1 VSKVPALEGK
11 KDYLEAKPYD
21 SDDEIKLRKY
31 KSYNLTTTDPIS
43 ELGSLEE
50 VELWLELRSPDLKST
65 QRGDEIFGNFP
76 EELQKK
82 YIGLGNEL
90 SAAMVRVLT
99 PSAMGYYISKKREKL
114 LQKTL
119 KDINENDMEII
130 LSKEMRPYYKSL
142 KEKYTNELNNQ
153 FGDIVQ
159 IKYPSD
165 ISAKY
170 IRMFGMNELLES
182 IPETTT
188 LFEVDNTS
196 NDKVIFDIP
205 DSIGRLVNL
214 QTLVFNNCINKLPE
228 TIGNLSNLQ
237 FLTLTNN
244 EELTTFPDSVV
255 DLKCLLFISVE
266 NSPIDVETLPE
277 EFKRYVDTDTE
288 TFWPVNYPDEM
299 RGDCLL

>member
-1 VSKVPALEGK
+1 
-11 KDYLEAKPYD
+11 
-21 SDDEIKLRKY
+21 
-31 KSYNLTTTDPIS
+31 
-43 ELGSLEE
+43 
-50 VELWLELRSPDLKST
+50 
-65 QRGDEIFGNFP
+65 
-76 EELQKK
+76 
-82 YIGLGNEL
+82 
-90 SAAMVRVLT
+90 
-99 PSAMGYYISKKREKL
+99 
-114 LQKTL
+114 
-119 KDINENDMEII
+119 
-130 LSKEMRPYYKSL
+130 
-142 KEKYTNELNNQ
+142 
-153 FGDIVQ
+153 
-159 IKYPSD
+159 
-165 ISAKY
+165 
-170 IRMFGMNELLES
+170 MFGMNELLES